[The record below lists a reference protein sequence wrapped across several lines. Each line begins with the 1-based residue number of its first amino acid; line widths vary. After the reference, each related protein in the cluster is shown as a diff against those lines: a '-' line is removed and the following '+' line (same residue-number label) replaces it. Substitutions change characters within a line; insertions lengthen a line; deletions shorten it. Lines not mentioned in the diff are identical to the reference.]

1 MVSFSLPV
9 NTVVLCLSWSLTHVF
24 PVAGNKFPNVW
35 TCRRTEFTSSSLQWL
50 CRSACDNTPFLS
62 PSTTG
67 LIPTQCCLGWQK
79 ERSSLVSSV
88 LENLPAL
95 VSQHGP
101 AWMSLCPALHAGGA
115 AWDVPAEPCLR
126 LGAAV
131 WVQAQCLCLALSPG
145 EAVCAVMVSVWD
157 QAAFIC
163 GECVGALSKNFSLF
177 RHIKPI

>member
-95 VSQHGP
+95 VSQHGRP
-101 AWMSLCPALHAGGA
+101 GWAFARQSVQGVQHGTCQQSRAYAWGRLCGYRHSVSAWPCLLVKLCVLLWSLCGTRLPSSAEN
-115 AWDVPAEPCLR
+115 AWEPSVR
-126 LGAAV
+126 ISVYLG
-131 WVQAQCLCLALSPG
+131 
-145 EAVCAVMVSVWD
+145 
-157 QAAFIC
+157 I
-163 GECVGALSKNFSLF
+163 
-177 RHIKPI
+177 